1 MLASPLVISV
11 DTACAEVRGYL
22 GLHLNGQFVMVN
34 LIVQEDMSRSYEI
47 QKNGGKGG
55 QNDIQVF
62 ISMKWAWP
70 VRTSTGWGVG
80 IGSRRLTLLAA
91 DCGQDQGAGRR
102 IKVARKVGTL
112 RSLEQMIRCR
122 SIFDQPGAHPLQDR
136 PEVSAPLNPSLMVLI
151 PRAYCHRFLQHFHF
165 FFLINWLSWQYT

>member
-1 MLASPLVISV
+1 M
-11 DTACAEVRGYL
+11 
-22 GLHLNGQFVMVN
+22 GQFVVVN
-34 LIVQEDMSRSYEI
+34 LIMQEDMSRCYES
-47 QKNGGKGG
+47 QKNVGRGG
-55 QNDIQVF
+55 QSAIQVF
-62 ISMKWAWP
+62 ISTTRAWP

-80 IGSRRLTLLAA
+80 IGSGGLTLLAA

-102 IKVARKVGTL
+102 VKEARKVGTL

-151 PRAYCHRFLQHFHF
+151 PRAYCHRFLQRFHI
-165 FFLINWLSWQYT
+165 FFLINWLS